1 MSSFIGFSDEN
12 AISAINLQR
21 ALGQTLV
28 RARALVSSALNEA
41 DQSSVANQIEMAFER
56 SDISYQLVSNTLEA
70 VRNSVPMSLVDV
82 NVKGRSIQQQTT
94 ASVMSGFG
102 NVAPLVASDAIADE
116 AERIWNVAQG
126 LDPATRSLT
135 EEQRQFLATFD
146 DDRYP
151 NDPNADL
158 SAIISTIPPEARAF
172 LSDLRKFLDEGGGDA
187 LKGISALRPTS
198 VLGSP
203 YAGLG
208 STGSNDAGN
217 AGTSVAAVSGAKL
230 GGLGSTSSTH
240 DLNDCGIGRTDVEKV
255 LDWYLNESPNA
266 KFVDGAIGRGRAERA
281 VDWYLIDSPYA
292 RIVEGFFGDGAAEK
306 AVDWYLNDSPNAR
319 IVDAVFGDGRAERA
333 VDWYLNDSPNAKIV
347 EGIVGGGRVV
357 AGLARDA
364 VDSVVDSAQAFG
376 SWYVD
381 RYTAI
386 GSNVSAMAGAGYDAA
401 GDAVHAFGET
411 VADSVS
417 FVGDSVSEV
426 GDTISDV
433 GRVLKGF
440 LD

>member
-1 MSSFIGFSDEN
+1 
-12 AISAINLQR
+12 
-21 ALGQTLV
+21 
-28 RARALVSSALNEA
+28 
-41 DQSSVANQIEMAFER
+41 
-56 SDISYQLVSNTLEA
+56 
-70 VRNSVPMSLVDV
+70 
-82 NVKGRSIQQQTT
+82 
-94 ASVMSGFG
+94 
-102 NVAPLVASDAIADE
+102 
-116 AERIWNVAQG
+116 
-126 LDPATRSLT
+126 LT

-158 SAIISTIPPEARAF
+158 SAIISTMPPEARAF

-187 LKGISALRPTS
+187 LKGISALGPIT
-198 VLGSP
+198 VLGSG
-203 YAGLG
+203 YGGLG

-266 KFVDGAIGRGRAERA
+266 KFVDGAIGRGRAVIGDA
-281 VDWYLIDSPYA
+281 VD
-292 RIVEGFFGDGAAEK
+292 AA
-306 AVDWYLNDSPNAR
+306 
-319 IVDAVFGDGRAERA
+319 
-333 VDWYLNDSPNAKIV
+333 
-347 EGIVGGGRVV
+347 
-357 AGLARDA
+357 
-364 VDSVVDSAQAFG
+364 DSVVDSAQAFG

-411 VADSVS
+411 VGDSVS
-417 FVGDSVSEV
+417 FVGDSVSGV
-426 GDTISDV
+426 GDAISDV
-433 GRVLKGF
+433 GGALKGIF
-440 LD
+440 GQ